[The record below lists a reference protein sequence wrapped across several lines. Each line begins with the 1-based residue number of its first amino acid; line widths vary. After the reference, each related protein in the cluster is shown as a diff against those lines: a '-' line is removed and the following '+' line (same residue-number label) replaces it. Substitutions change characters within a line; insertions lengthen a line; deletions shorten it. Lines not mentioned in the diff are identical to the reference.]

1 MKCRLP
7 EEEPKKTKH
16 EVKLTAYEANKQ
28 IIAQLPPM
36 TDEQYID
43 FENKLTEYLVK
54 TNNEYYMLLNNIDK
68 TYYTLFRK
76 TNDAEYEA
84 MEDVLKEI
92 LGNLGTLITW
102 SYGPV
107 DADGNDSIEL
117 WVKEKYTSPID
128 GTESEQVLCYY
139 LFGYDAGV
147 VEVF

>member
-7 EEEPKKTKH
+7 ETEKQKT

-43 FENKLTEYLVK
+43 FGNKLTEYLVK
-54 TNNEYYMLLNNIDK
+54 TNNEYYMLLNNVDK

-76 TNDAEYEA
+76 TGDTEYEA

-92 LGNLGTLITW
+92 LNNLGTLITW
-102 SYGPV
+102 SYGPADV
-107 DADGNDSIEL
+107 DGNDSIEL

>member
-7 EEEPKKTKH
+7 EEEKPKT

-54 TNNEYYMLLNNIDK
+54 TNNEYYMLLNNVDK

-76 TNDAEYEA
+76 TNDTEYEA

-92 LGNLGTLITW
+92 LDNLGTLITW

-117 WVKEKYTSPID
+117 WVKEKYTSLID

>member
-7 EEEPKKTKH
+7 EEEKPKT

-54 TNNEYYMLLNNIDK
+54 TNNEYYMLLNNVDK

-76 TNDAEYEA
+76 TGDTEYEA

-107 DADGNDSIEL
+107 DADGNDSLEL

>member
-1 MKCRLP
+1 MKCRIP
-7 EEEPKKTKH
+7 EEEKKTT

-36 TDEQYID
+36 TEEQQID
-43 FENKLTEYLVK
+43 FGNKLTEYLVK
-54 TNNEYYMLLNNIDK
+54 TNNEYYMLLNNVDK

-76 TNDAEYEA
+76 TGDTEDEA

-92 LGNLGTLITW
+92 LESLGTLITW

-107 DADGNDSIEL
+107 DADGKDSLEL
-117 WVKEKYTSPID
+117 WVKEKYTSLVD
-128 GTESEQVLCYY
+128 GSESEQVCCYY

>member
-7 EEEPKKTKH
+7 EEEKPKT

-54 TNNEYYMLLNNIDK
+54 TNNEYYMLLNNVDK

-76 TNDAEYEA
+76 TGDTEYEA

-92 LGNLGTLITW
+92 LDNLGTLITW
-102 SYGPV
+102 SYGPADV
-107 DADGNDSIEL
+107 DGNDSIEL

>member
-7 EEEPKKTKH
+7 EQEPTKIT
-16 EVKLTAYEANKQ
+16 LTAYEANKQ
-28 IIAQLPPM
+28 IITNLPPV

-43 FENKLTEYLVK
+43 FENKLTEFLVK

-76 TNDAEYEA
+76 TGDIGFEA
-84 MEDVLKEI
+84 MPDVLKEI
-92 LGNLGTLITW
+92 LNNLGTFITW
-102 SYGPV
+102 SYGPT
-107 DADGNDSIEL
+107 DADGNDSLEL
-117 WVKEKYTSPID
+117 WVKDDKE
-128 GTESEQVLCYY
+128 VCCYY